1 MGCLRYLS
9 IRTIFKMANIVT
21 WQERGIVLVFIVYIH
36 FVPNFKFGAK
46 VYIFINVRKTAL
58 KRLLTFL
65 YLFFRKPTSPPLPL
79 REGPPLISVFSSQG
93 RRGNRPF
100 NSLYDPFGSPCR
112 GQKRC
117 SNRYAIRLADHQ
129 RSAPGFGAGWTAGV
143 CWLLIACWHCSLGTE
158 NHSTTAGWRL
168 AETVGCP
175 GGDHIAEKTLYVT
188 LKTV

>member
-1 MGCLRYLS
+1 MPIGVLLWVLSSYDGLGCLRYLS

-21 WQERGIVLVFIVYIH
+21 WQERGIVLVFFVYIH

-65 YLFFRKPTSPPLPL
+65 YLFFRKPTRPPLPF
-79 REGPPLISVFSSQG
+79 REGPPLISVF
-93 RRGNRPF
+93 F

-129 RSAPGFGAGWTAGV
+129 SSAPGFCAG
-143 CWLLIACWHCSLGTE
+143 
-158 NHSTTAGWRL
+158 
-168 AETVGCP
+168 
-175 GGDHIAEKTLYVT
+175 
-188 LKTV
+188 

>member
-1 MGCLRYLS
+1 LGCLRYLS

-21 WQERGIVLVFIVYIH
+21 WQERGIVLVFFVYIH

-65 YLFFRKPTSPPLPL
+65 YLFFRKPTRPPLPF
-79 REGPPLISVFSSQG
+79 REGPPLISVF
-93 RRGNRPF
+93 F

-112 GQKRC
+112 GQKPQGRRGNRPTRY

-129 RSAPGFGAGWTAGV
+129 RSAPGFCAGWTAGV

-175 GGDHIAEKTLYVT
+175 GGDHIAERDLYVT